1 MKQLFIFFL
10 TAFSAVLLNGQVS
23 FSKIYRYGNEWLLE
37 AEVGAGMQM
46 WENEFGFYTSP
57 KLRAGIV
64 VTNENGFSVGTG
76 FEGWQFSAI
85 PGRRQ
90 EEVRFWVVDYGL
102 WLGYTWFS
110 QGTRLTI
117 GPEWG
122 YFKYGNS
129 PSRRATRGKEEYNL
143 LNAFYDEGVM
153 YIRGIAR
160 GSLLLMQ
167 GTSVGVNLNI
177 GSTFYDLDWLVK
189 TGKKEG
195 SLIVSGSLFVSVKL

>member
-1 MKQLFIFFL
+1 MKLAIIFIL
-10 TAFSAVLLNGQVS
+10 TAFSAVLLSGQDS
-23 FSKIYRYGNEWLLE
+23 FSKIYRHGGEWLLE
-37 AEVGAGMQM
+37 AEGGAGVQM
-46 WENEFGFYTSP
+46 WDNEFGFYTSP
-57 KLRAGIV
+57 KFRTGIFA
-64 VTNENGFSVGTG
+64 THENGFSVGTG
-76 FEGWQFSAI
+76 FEGWQFSAL
-85 PGRRQ
+85 PGGPQ
-90 EEVRFWVVDYGL
+90 DEVKFLVVDYGL

-117 GPEWG
+117 GPGWG

-129 PSRRATRGKEEYNL
+129 PSRRATKGKEEYNL

-153 YIRGIAR
+153 YIRGVVR
-160 GSLLLMQ
+160 GSLLLMP

-195 SLIVSGSLFVSVKL
+195 SMIVSGSLFVSVKL